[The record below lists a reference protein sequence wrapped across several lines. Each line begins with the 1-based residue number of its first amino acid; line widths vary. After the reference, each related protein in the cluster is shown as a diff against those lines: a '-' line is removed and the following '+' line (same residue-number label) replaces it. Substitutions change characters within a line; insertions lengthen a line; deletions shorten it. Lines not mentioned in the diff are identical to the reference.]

1 MRTRTAGP
9 GDQSWAARPRWAAT
23 AARTAPAGLAKATK
37 KASPW
42 VLTSTPPASATA
54 RRMIAAC
61 SSWTA
66 AYRSPSAWSRRVEPS
81 MSVNRKVT
89 VPVGR
94 SVICCTL
101 CCLSGI
107 ENSPPR
113 RTKVLLEGK
122 NAVVY
127 GGAGSVGRAVA
138 RAFAGEGARVFL
150 AGRTLATLDE
160 VAAETAEV
168 DALDEPAVDAHA
180 DAVAERAGGIDVS
193 FNAIGHGDVHGLP
206 LLEMPF
212 EDFARPITTAMRA
225 QFLTTRAAA
234 RHMVRQG
241 SGVIMAVTATTARL
255 AIPEVGGTGVTF
267 DAIES
272 QCRQWACELGRHGVR
287 VLWLQTTGLPE
298 ALTDEV
304 QPGYGAGSGDA
315 MTQAELTAW
324 MRRSTMLDRLT
335 TLAEV
340 GTMAAFMAS
349 DHAGAV
355 TGVGANLTC
364 GQAPPR

>member
-1 MRTRTAGP
+1 
-9 GDQSWAARPRWAAT
+9 
-23 AARTAPAGLAKATK
+23 
-37 KASPW
+37 
-42 VLTSTPPASATA
+42 
-54 RRMIAAC
+54 
-61 SSWTA
+61 
-66 AYRSPSAWSRRVEPS
+66 
-81 MSVNRKVT
+81 
-89 VPVGR
+89 
-94 SVICCTL
+94 
-101 CCLSGI
+101 
-107 ENSPPR
+107 
-113 RTKVLLEGK
+113 VLLEGK

-127 GGAGSVGRAVA
+127 GGAGPVGRAVA
-138 RAFAGEGARVFL
+138 HAFAREGARVFL

-160 VAAETAEV
+160 VAREIADAGGAVETARV
-168 DALDEPAVDAHA
+168 DALDEPAVDGHA
-180 DAVAERAGGIDVS
+180 DAVAGRAGGIDVS

-225 QFLTTRAAA
+225 QYLTTRAAA

-272 QCRQWACELGRHGVR
+272 QCRQWASELGRHGVR

-315 MTQAELTAW
+315 MTQAELIAW